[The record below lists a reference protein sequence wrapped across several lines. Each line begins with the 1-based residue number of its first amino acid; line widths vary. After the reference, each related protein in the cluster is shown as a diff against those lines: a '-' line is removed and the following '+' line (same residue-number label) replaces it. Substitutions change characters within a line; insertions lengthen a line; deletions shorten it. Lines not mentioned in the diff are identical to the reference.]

1 MATESKSRKGIHR
14 LKPEG
19 EMTIYN
25 AAAMKTSILAALNKH
40 KEVEID
46 LAKVNEMDSAGLQIL
61 LLAKRE
67 AGNQDKP
74 LRLINH
80 SEAALEIFNLYY
92 MAEHFGDPIVLRR
105 KAN

>member
-1 MATESKSRKGIHR
+1 MTNESKSKKGVHR

-25 AAAMKTSILAALNKH
+25 AATMKTFILTALRKY

-46 LAKVNEMDSAGLQIL
+46 LAKVNEMDSAGLQL
-61 LLAKRE
+61 LFLAKRE
-67 AGNQDKP
+67 ASNHGKP

-80 SEAALEIFNLYY
+80 SEAALEIFNLYHV
-92 MAEHFGDPIVLRR
+92 AEHFGDPIVLRR
-105 KAN
+105 NGN

>member
-1 MATESKSRKGIHR
+1 MATDSKSKKGIHR
-14 LKPEG
+14 LKLEG

-25 AAAMKTSILAALNKH
+25 AAKMKISILTALQKN

-46 LAKVNEMDSAGLQIL
+46 LAKINEVDSAGLQLL

-67 AGNQDKP
+67 AGNHNKP

-80 SEAALEIFNLYY
+80 SDATLEIFNLYH

-105 KAN
+105 KSS

>member
-1 MATESKSRKGIHR
+1 MATDSKSKKGSNR

-25 AAAMKTSILAALNKH
+25 ASAMKTSILAALQKH

-46 LAKVNEMDSAGLQIL
+46 LAKVNEMDSAGLQLL

-67 AGNQDKP
+67 AGNFNKP

-80 SEAALEIFNLYY
+80 SEATLEIFNLYH
-92 MAEHFGDPIVLRR
+92 MAEYFGDPIVLRR
-105 KAN
+105 KGN

>member
-1 MATESKSRKGIHR
+1 MPTDPKNKKGVHS
-14 LKPEG
+14 LKLQG

-25 AAAMKTSILAALNKH
+25 ATAMKTSILAALKKY
-40 KEVEID
+40 KEVKID
-46 LAKVNEMDSAGLQIL
+46 LAKINEMDSAGLQLL

-67 AGNQDKP
+67 AAIQRKS

-80 SEAALEIFNLYY
+80 SDAALEIINLYQ

-105 KAN
+105 NGN

>member
-1 MATESKSRKGIHR
+1 MATDSKGKKGIHR
-14 LKPEG
+14 LRLEG

-25 AAAMKTSILAALNKH
+25 ALEIKTSILAALQKH
-40 KEVEID
+40 KEVEIN
-46 LAKVNEMDSAGLQIL
+46 LAKVNEMDSAGIQLL

-67 AGNQDKP
+67 ARNHNKS

-80 SEAALEIFNLYY
+80 SEATLELFNLYH

-105 KAN
+105 KAS